1 MWCANETTA
10 LTHAKCAAKER
21 ALTKWT
27 ERWKK
32 TYPTGRFTAADRIP
46 PAWKPKPHFTNT
58 KREVYGQ
65 LVQCRTGH
73 AFIGEYDA
81 KFVPLERIACQCGE
95 RYQTR
100 EHILQECEKYEQQRD
115 LLRDASAELSL
126 PDILGTEKGLQA
138 LAKFL
143 EVSGVFTKTGQPR
156 QTTEP
161 LVPEDEEDA
170 SAT

>member
-1 MWCANETTA
+1 
-10 LTHAKCAAKER
+10 L
-21 ALTKWT
+21 
-27 ERWKK
+27 
-32 TYPTGRFTAADRIP
+32 P

-58 KREVYGQ
+58 KREVYGR

-73 AFIGEYDA
+73 AFIGEYYA

-100 EHILQECEKYEQQRD
+100 EHILRECENYEQHRD

-126 PDILGTEKGLQA
+126 PDILGTENGLQA

-143 EVSGVFTKTGQPR
+143 EASGALTK
-156 QTTEP
+156 
-161 LVPEDEEDA
+161 
-170 SAT
+170 